1 MTIGRLRILAPEN
14 LTPFSTAGHASTHE
28 LPLSDSHR
36 TPQPPTMPET
46 PNMTPLF
53 VLRFLKTSLA
63 VPGRKSV
70 RRRIRSGLKIEGLE
84 ARIALAIS
92 ASNPYEIAYV
102 GDVGADGTG
111 PTDAYL
117 ADGANPITRLVM
129 KQQLTHPRR
138 RRAWSETR
146 PIKRMQTS
154 HG

>member
-84 ARIALAIS
+84 ARIALAITQAIPMRSPTSVTS
-92 ASNPYEIAYV
+92 A
-102 GDVGADGTG
+102 
-111 PTDAYL
+111 PTVRVPPTL
-117 ADGANPITRLVM
+117 TSPTEQTRSLDW
-129 KQQLTHPRR
+129 L
-138 RRAWSETR
+138 
-146 PIKRMQTS
+146 
-154 HG
+154 